1 LSGHVKP
8 ETINIEV
15 FLIIVE
21 LNDEFLRVTLI
32 LLCCIVTLGVYKQC
46 DNFALICRIIIVKTW
61 VESTLHL
68 EKELNVLLITWNQT
82 LEKVHVYQV

>member
-21 LNDEFLRVTLI
+21 LYDEFLWVTLI
-32 LLCCIVTLGVYKQC
+32 LLRCMITLRVYKQC
-46 DNFALICRIIIVKTW
+46 DIFAL
-61 VESTLHL
+61 
-68 EKELNVLLITWNQT
+68 LNR
-82 LEKVHVYQV
+82 